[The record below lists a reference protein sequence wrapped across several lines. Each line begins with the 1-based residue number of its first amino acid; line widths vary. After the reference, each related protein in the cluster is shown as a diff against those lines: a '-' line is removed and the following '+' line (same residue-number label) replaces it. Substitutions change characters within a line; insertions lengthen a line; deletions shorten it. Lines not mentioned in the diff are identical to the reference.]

1 MLTRLEEVLPIL
13 DSLHLFSGELEPLG
27 GLEDQHNGRAKAKL
41 ANLME
46 ERNSQS
52 LNREEL
58 NSPVH
63 REIV

>member
-52 LNREEL
+52 LNGEE
-58 NSPVH
+58 
-63 REIV
+63 

>member
-13 DSLHLFSGELEPLG
+13 DSLHLFSGELETLG

-41 ANLME
+41 ANLRE

-52 LNREEL
+52 LNREE
-58 NSPVH
+58 
-63 REIV
+63 